1 MITLYHGTR
10 KSDLPRHAGL
20 CLAETAIVARD
31 YAGEDGDVYE
41 VLVDDDMLSWEH
53 LTGDAARAAADA
65 SGGVC
70 GEREAADLAARYGVS
85 SLWYED
91 FSGQRA
97 HDTLRLL
104 TEDALAAIVS
114 ARKL

>member
-20 CLAETAIVARD
+20 CLAETALIARD
-31 YAGEDGDVYE
+31 YAGDDGDVYE
-41 VLVDDDMLSWEH
+41 VTVDDDVLSWDRVAGYDH
-53 LTGDAARAAADA
+53 DTDTAPAD
-65 SGGVC
+65 
-70 GEREAADLAARYGVS
+70 RRPADLANELGVDAV
-85 SLWYED
+85 WYADE
-91 FSGQRA
+91 SPMQRA

>member
-1 MITLYHGTR
+1 MITLYHGTH

-20 CLAETAIVARD
+20 CLAETAQIARD

-53 LTGDAARAAADA
+53 LGSWDRDEAVAPGDSAESRTAIVAEHD
-65 SGGVC
+65 VC
-70 GEREAADLAARYGVS
+70 S
-85 SLWYED
+85 IWYRDE
-91 FSGQRA
+91 SPMQRA

-114 ARKL
+114 ARKI